1 MKSSNSLLK
10 LEVELLL
17 NRVKHVGANTCVTA
31 TLLEGEKG
39 AGKTFLSTTIAK
51 LFCGQKWEPNYLFYQ
66 CNEGT
71 SPAHFL
77 YDIDVQGVV
86 ESVAGNE
93 NKIFLEKWIEV
104 AVQAELNNDGNKYIL
119 AHEKI
124 AHFSKLSPS
133 TLSEGILI
141 QACEKSQTGKTV
153 LVIDELDKT
162 SRSVDAFLLDFLQ
175 NFRVKDPIY
184 GEIQGNKENIIVI
197 FTSNGERLFSEPLY
211 RRFVTI
217 HVEYPSPEELLK
229 RVKSN
234 LKTTFDDNFIIEVIK
249 LVDAIRSLDLF
260 YKPTISEIMTLL
272 IDLESLKNR
281 NKEELLYFVAR
292 TMSPD
297 IEDRKTISN
306 HQSVKS
312 FISTLNK

>member
-1 MKSSNSLLK
+1 MKSNSALLK
-10 LEVELLL
+10 MEVELLL
-17 NRVKHVGANTCVTA
+17 NRVKHVGANTCVTS

-51 LFCGQKWEPNYLFYQ
+51 LFCGNDWESNYLFYQ

-93 NKIFLEKWIEV
+93 NKIFLKKWIEA
-104 AVQAELNNDGNKYIL
+104 AVDAELRGNFANLTL
-119 AHEKI
+119 AKEKI
-124 AHFSKLSPS
+124 TYYSQNSPS
-133 TLSEGILI
+133 TLSKGILI
-141 QACEKSQTGKTV
+141 QACEKSKYGKVV

-184 GEIQGNKENIIVI
+184 GEMQGNKENIIVI

-217 HVEYPSPEELLK
+217 HVEYPSQQELLK

-234 LKTTFDDNFIIEVIK
+234 IKTKFSDDFILEVIK
-249 LVDAIRSLDLF
+249 MVEVVRSLDLF

-281 NKEELLYFVAR
+281 NKDELLYFVTR

-297 IEDRKTISN
+297 IADREIISK

-312 FISTLNK
+312 FISILNK